1 MNRKPTETT
10 EAIGEPALGMQ
21 GEGTLA
27 DKRPAPGGAM
37 WLQILGQ
44 TPDGQPFELAL
55 SVPNVVADSLQNGTR
70 FRVTL
75 ETIED

>member
-1 MNRKPTETT
+1 MNRKPTEAT
-10 EAIGEPALGMQ
+10 ESIGEPAHGMQ

-44 TPDGQPFELAL
+44 TADGQPFELAL
-55 SVPNVVADSLQNGTR
+55 SQPNVIADSLRNGMR

-75 ETIED
+75 ETIEE